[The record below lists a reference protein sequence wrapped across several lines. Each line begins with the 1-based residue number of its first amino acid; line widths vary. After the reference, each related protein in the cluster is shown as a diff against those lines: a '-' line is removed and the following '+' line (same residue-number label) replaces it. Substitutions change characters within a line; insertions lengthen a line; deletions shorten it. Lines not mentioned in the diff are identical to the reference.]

1 MSIFTFSPSPSL
13 SFFTPPTPP
22 RRSSA
27 FPAATQSSANLNTVA
42 GGLALLWFKHD
53 LRIDDH
59 PALHAAASQFPAL
72 IPLYIFDSRLLSRFS
87 DEMLEITLLAL
98 EALKRS
104 LRDRGLDLL
113 IKFGDAESV
122 LRELVVEVKATHVF
136 AEEEVEH
143 ELCVLMD
150 GVSQTLSSLIQ
161 SPNLTVWRTPFY
173 DIKSLEAL
181 PASYDEFRK
190 LQLPVSSPLSSPTL
204 PCLRLELNWG
214 TMPTFDAL
222 KEFMN
227 SNRLYK
233 PSEDWDSIK
242 NTTAE
247 ATVRAKF
254 SKRGSNE
261 KNPSSKESRTERM
274 GKSIFSTQRGVNF
287 LRGGTEGPLN
297 ALAAY
302 IRYNEGTSRDD
313 WQALHEMVRNSESRD
328 GASFIKL
335 FGPAIHL
342 GMISKRRVHYE
353 AIKYEKE
360 RNAGFLSPFGYS
372 AGTVAAA
379 VDAVLSSEWYSLMCL
394 KSKGRHL
401 GSLSYRTWRWN
412 GFLVQY
418 TVYGCDGPAMLLV
431 HGFGAFLEHFRDNI
445 HGIAEGGNQVW
456 AITMLGFGSSEKPNI
471 VYSELMWAEL
481 LKDFIVQV
489 VGRPVHLV
497 GNSIGGYIVAI
508 VACLWPALVKSIVL
522 INSAGSVIPGY
533 SSLPFN
539 KEKQVS
545 VAAWLG
551 ARLLLTYLRVKT
563 KDIVRNC
570 YPTRTER
577 ADNWLVSEMLRAS
590 KDPGGLVV
598 LESIFSFD
606 LSVPLNHLLEGL
618 EERVLIIQGMKDP
631 IYNSKAVLAKLKEQ
645 CVGVTIK
652 ELDAGHC
659 PHDEL
664 PQQVNSILCEWILR
678 LETKPKVDSQ

>member
-1 MSIFTFSPSPSL
+1 ASTCDERRKPAHWVAFLAMRDEWSYAPSISTSDSKICAFFGKMSGGWLTFIDIVSRVVREFSQL
-13 SFFTPPTPP
+13 ALTYLDGTGVAD
-22 RRSSA
+22 SSI
-27 FPAATQSSANLNTVA
+27 
-42 GGLALLWFKHD
+42 ALLWRATVERHGLKANVTQLAMKYEIKED
-53 LRIDDH
+53 I
-59 PALHAAASQFPAL
+59 SQ
-72 IPLYIFDSRLLSRFS
+72 ISQSERLSSDS
-87 DEMLEITLLAL
+87 DESWIGTLVGNQVQHQGPGQL
-98 EALKRS
+98 
-104 LRDRGLDLL
+104 GLLPWLDWTLMTQLL
-113 IKFGDAESV
+113 THPYFIKQRNMCPKS
-122 LRELVVEVKATHVF
+122 VVE
-136 AEEEVEH
+136 
-143 ELCVLMD
+143 L
-150 GVSQTLSSLIQ
+150 
-161 SPNLTVWRTPFY
+161 
-173 DIKSLEAL
+173 
-181 PASYDEFRK
+181 
-190 LQLPVSSPLSSPTL
+190 
-204 PCLRLELNWG
+204 
-214 TMPTFDAL
+214 
-222 KEFMN
+222 
-227 SNRLYK
+227 
-233 PSEDWDSIK
+233 
-242 NTTAE
+242 
-247 ATVRAKF
+247 
-254 SKRGSNE
+254 
-261 KNPSSKESRTERM
+261 
-274 GKSIFSTQRGVNF
+274 F

-539 KEKQVS
+539 KVS
-545 VAAWLG
+545 FLNIIMSQLSEVSFEYVRGCA
-551 ARLLLTYLRVKT
+551 LR
-563 KDIVRNC
+563 
-570 YPTRTER
+570 
-577 ADNWLVSEMLRAS
+577 
-590 KDPGGLVV
+590 
-598 LESIFSFD
+598 
-606 LSVPLNHLLEGL
+606 
-618 EERVLIIQGMKDP
+618 
-631 IYNSKAVLAKLKEQ
+631 
-645 CVGVTIK
+645 
-652 ELDAGHC
+652 
-659 PHDEL
+659 PHRRG
-664 PQQVNSILCEWILR
+664 EWILAYK
-678 LETKPKVDSQ
+678 LDPSFLLG

>member
-1 MSIFTFSPSPSL
+1 MSIFNFSPST
-13 SFFTPPTPP
+13 SFHFFSPPPP
-22 RRSSA
+22 RRRSSA
-27 FPAATQSSANLNTVA
+27 FPATTQSSANPNT
-42 GGLALLWFKHD
+42 GQLAVLWFKHD
-53 LRIDDH
+53 LRIHDH
-59 PALHAAASQFPAL
+59 PALHAAASHFPAL
-72 IPLYIFDSRLLSRFS
+72 IPLYIFDSRILSRFS
-87 DEMLEITLLAL
+87 DEMLEIILLAL
-98 EALKRS
+98 ESLRYS

-122 LRELVVEVKATHVF
+122 LRELVVQVKATHVF

-150 GVSQTLSSLIQ
+150 DVSQTLSTLIQ
-161 SPNLTVWRTPFY
+161 SPNLTIWRTPFY

-181 PASYDEFRK
+181 PESYDEFRK
-190 LQLPVSSPLSSPTL
+190 LQLPVTSPHSSPTL
-204 PCLRLELNWG
+204 PCLELELNWG

-222 KEFMN
+222 KEFVN
-227 SNRLYK
+227 STRLYE

-242 NTTAE
+242 NSTAE
-247 ATVRAKF
+247 DIFRAKC

-261 KNPSSKESRTERM
+261 NNPSSKEPRTEGM
-274 GKSIFSTQRGVNF
+274 GKSIFSTERGKN
-287 LRGGTEGPLN
+287 LMRGGTEDVLN

-335 FGPAIHL
+335 FGPSIHL
-342 GMISKRRVHYE
+342 GIISKRKVHYE

-372 AGTVAAA
+372 ARTVAAA
-379 VDAVLSSEWYSLMCL
+379 ADAVLSSEWYWLMSL
-394 KSKGRHL
+394 KGKGRRL
-401 GSLSYRTWRWN
+401 GSHSYRTWRWN

-418 TVYGCDGPAMLLV
+418 TVVGCDGPAILLV

-445 HGIAEGGNQVW
+445 HGLADGGNQVW
-456 AITMLGFGSSEKPNI
+456 AVTMLGFGSSEKPNI
-471 VYSELMWAEL
+471 VYSEQMWAEFL
-481 LKDFIVQV
+481 RDFIVGV

-533 SSLPFN
+533 SFLPF
-539 KEKQVS
+539 EKN
-545 VAAWLG
+545 
-551 ARLLLTYLRVKT
+551 LRSFYHYIAVQ
-563 KDIVRNC
+563 
-570 YPTRTER
+570 RTER
-577 ADNWLVSEMLRAS
+577 ADDWLINEMLRAS
-590 KDPGGLVV
+590 KDPGGLVL

-606 LSVPLNHLLEGL
+606 LSVPLNYLLEGL
-618 EERVLIIQGMKDP
+618 EERVLVIQGMKDP
-631 IYNSKAVLAKLKEQ
+631 IYNSKSLLGMFKEH
-645 CVGVTIK
+645 CVGVIIK

-664 PQQVNSILCEWILR
+664 PEEVNSILCEWVVRIENKAKVGSIL
-678 LETKPKVDSQ
+678 

>member
-1 MSIFTFSPSPSL
+1 
-13 SFFTPPTPP
+13 
-22 RRSSA
+22 
-27 FPAATQSSANLNTVA
+27 
-42 GGLALLWFKHD
+42 
-53 LRIDDH
+53 
-59 PALHAAASQFPAL
+59 
-72 IPLYIFDSRLLSRFS
+72 
-87 DEMLEITLLAL
+87 MLEIVLLAL
-98 EALKRS
+98 ESLRYS

-122 LRELVVEVKATHVF
+122 LRELVVQVEATHVF

-150 GVSQTLSSLIQ
+150 DVSQTLSTLTR

-173 DIKSLEAL
+173 DIKNLEAL
-181 PASYDEFRK
+181 PESYDEFRK
-190 LQLPVSSPLSSPTL
+190 LQLPVTSPLSSPTL
-204 PCLRLELNWG
+204 PCLEPELNWG

-227 SNRLYK
+227 SNRLYE
-233 PSEDWDSIK
+233 PSKDWDSIK

-247 ATVRAKF
+247 AIFRAKF
-254 SKRGSNE
+254 SRRGSNE
-261 KNPSSKESRTERM
+261 NYPSLNEPRTERM
-274 GKSIFSTQRGVNF
+274 GKSFFSTQRGKNF
-287 LRGGTEGPLN
+287 MRGGTEGVLN

-342 GMISKRRVHYE
+342 GIISKRKVHYE

-372 AGTVAAA
+372 ARTVAAA
-379 VDAVLSSEWYSLMCL
+379 VDAVVSSEWYWLMGL
-394 KSKGRHL
+394 KSKGRRL
-401 GSLSYRTWRWN
+401 GSHSYRTWRWN

-418 TVYGCDGPAMLLV
+418 TVVGCEGPAILLV
-431 HGFGAFLEHFRDNI
+431 HGFGAFLEHFRDNMD
-445 HGIAEGGNQVW
+445 GLAEGGNQVW
-456 AITMLGFGSSEKPNI
+456 AITMLGFGSSEKPNV
-471 VYSELMWAEL
+471 VYSEQMWAEL
-481 LKDFIVQV
+481 LRDFIVEV
-489 VGRPVHLV
+489 LGRPVHLV

-508 VACLWPALVKSIVL
+508 VACLWPALVKSVVL
-522 INSAGSVIPGY
+522 INSAGTVIPGY
-533 SSLPFN
+533 SFLCF
-539 KEKQVS
+539 KKDRQVS

-551 ARLLLTYLRVKT
+551 ARLLLSYLRLKT
-563 KDIVRNC
+563 KDILKNC

-577 ADNWLVSEMLRAS
+577 ADDWLINEMLRAS
-590 KDPGGLVV
+590 KDPGGLVL

-606 LSVPLNHLLEGL
+606 LSVPLNYLLKGL

-631 IYNSKAVLAKLKEQ
+631 IYNSKSLLGMLKEH
-645 CVGVTIK
+645 CVGVVIK

-664 PQQVNSILCEWILR
+664 PKEVNSILCEWIVR
-678 LETKPKVDSQ
+678 IESKIKVCSIL